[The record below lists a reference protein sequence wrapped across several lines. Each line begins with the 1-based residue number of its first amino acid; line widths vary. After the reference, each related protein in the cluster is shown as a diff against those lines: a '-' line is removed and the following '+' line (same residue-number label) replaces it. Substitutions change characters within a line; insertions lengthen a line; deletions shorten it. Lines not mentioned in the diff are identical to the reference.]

1 MTPKRAARRR
11 IVRKRLP
18 KSERTRQAIVD
29 AGYRLFLNK
38 GYHATS
44 MREIADEVGLSL
56 GAAYN
61 HFHGKEDIFVS
72 ILKERHPFLQ
82 IVPVMQAARG
92 DTVESLVHDAAARMV
107 EILEQRQDVLNLMF
121 VELVEF
127 EGKHVSELF
136 ELFFPPLIE
145 FAQRFAQA
153 RGPLRPI
160 PLPILLRAFIGLFFS
175 YFITEKL
182 IGSQLP
188 SKMKEGAFDHFVDVY
203 LHGIVDQSSVI
214 SHQ

>member
-1 MTPKRAARRR
+1 MTLKRAVQRRT
-11 IVRKRLP
+11 VRKRLP
-18 KSERTRQAIVD
+18 KSDRTRAAIID
-29 AGYRLFLNK
+29 AGYRLFLSK

-61 HFHGKEDIFVS
+61 HFHGKEDIFVG
-72 ILKERHPFLQ
+72 ILKERHPFLH
-82 IVPVMQAARG
+82 ILPAMHAAQG
-92 DTVESLVHDAAARMV
+92 DTLEALVRDAAARMIDV
-107 EILEQRQDVLNLMF
+107 LEQRQDVLNLML

-127 EGKHVSELF
+127 EGRHVPELF
-136 ELFFPPLIE
+136 ELFFPPLME
-145 FAQRFAQA
+145 FAQRLAQA

-160 PLPILLRAFIGLFFS
+160 PLPILLRAFVGLFFS

-188 SKMKEGAFDHFVDVY
+188 PELKESAFDHFVDVY
-203 LHGIVDQSSVI
+203 LHGILER
-214 SHQ
+214 